1 MENLFT
7 DKNKNTSQ
15 LIRETFFTKS
25 IVFIKGIFSWYF
37 FQKETLEVKLKQKD
51 TQIDDLKAQL
61 NIVNHMYEEGRNLLK
76 EQKRD
81 LEEMLK
87 MERKGA
93 NIPALIQLGKKKVK
107 ISQRSKIKINKLK
120 AKIERLTKAGI
131 PTAPEGYYELGLI
144 AYYNDKIEDAIKQ
157 WETVLD
163 LNKNNMDANHNL
175 GICYYTI
182 GMYDEAIS
190 RLNTVVKNNP
200 KDYSPHYCLGLAYNK
215 SGIIAL
221 PFPNLEKP

>member
-25 IVFIKGIFSWYF
+25 IEFIKGIFSWYF
-37 FQKETLEVKLKQKD
+37 FQKETLKVKLKQKD

-87 MERKGA
+87 MEREGA
-93 NIPALIQLGKKKVK
+93 NIPPLIQLGREKAN
-107 ISQRSKIKINKLK
+107 ISQWSKIKINKLK

-131 PTAPEGYYELGLI
+131 PTSPEGYYELGLTS
-144 AYYNDKIEDAIKQ
+144 YYNDEIEDAIKQ
-157 WETVLD
+157 WETVIELD
-163 LNKNNMDANHNL
+163 KNNMSSHHNL
-175 GICYYTI
+175 GILYYTI

-190 RLNTVVKNNP
+190 KLYIVVKNHP
-200 KDYSPHYCLGLAYNK
+200 KDQSPHYCLDCV
-215 SGIIAL
+215 
-221 PFPNLEKP
+221 